1 MNLFIN
7 IVMEKPVKSLD
18 ADFFNRM
25 YQKNEDPWD
34 FESSPYE
41 RGKYEATLQALPHAT
56 YENVFEIGCSNGIL
70 SEKLARRCKKLLA
83 VDASEIAV
91 RNARKRLE
99 AYPSVE
105 VREMTIPD
113 NFPDETFDLILLSE
127 VGYFL
132 NREDLIVA
140 RDKMINALL
149 PKGHLLLVHWTPYVE
164 EFPLTGDE
172 VHELFLESAGIE
184 EASSLIHVSGRSE
197 GQYRMDLF
205 EKKAEY

>member
-1 MNLFIN
+1 LNLFIN
-7 IVMEKPVKSLD
+7 LNMEKPIKSLD

-41 RGKYEATLQALPHAT
+41 RGKYEATLQALPNST

-113 NFPDETFDLILLSE
+113 NFPEETFDLILLSE

-132 NREDLIVA
+132 NREDLMVA

-184 EASSLIHVSGRSE
+184 KTNPIIHVSGRSE

-205 EKKAEY
+205 EKKAEH